1 VAIAG
6 FLGNTATNAAVTGSQ
21 SAVKYISSIDLEKA
35 INKTEQSVLDRK
47 TALIKGAFEAKREAV
62 RLIAKAR
69 DQHKV

>member
-6 FLGNTATNAAVTGSQ
+6 FVGNTAANAAVTGGQ
-21 SAVKYISSIDLEKA
+21 SAVKYISSIDVEKA
-35 INKTEQSVLDRK
+35 LNDTEQTVLDRK
-47 TALIKGAFEAKREAV
+47 TAIIKGAFEAKREAV